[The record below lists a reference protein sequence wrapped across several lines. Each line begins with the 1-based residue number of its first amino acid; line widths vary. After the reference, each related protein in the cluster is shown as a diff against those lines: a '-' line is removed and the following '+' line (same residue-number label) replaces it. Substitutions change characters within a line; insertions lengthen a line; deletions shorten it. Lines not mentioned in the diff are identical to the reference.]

1 MRTFLLAITFLLSAT
16 PLVWAQKTVGE
27 VARFTIL
34 APREGMQKEFEGGYK
49 NHLKWHID
57 HGDTWN
63 WYGWFIASG
72 TRRGYFVDT
81 TFGHSWADFD
91 KPVSPAADVA
101 DLEVNVFPFARVL
114 TQFTCT
120 ALSAQSVGTS
130 AELSA
135 ALPQLA
141 WFKIKPGQQLTFE
154 LFLAIFHDEIPKIV
168 PEQKF
173 LWFRVED
180 GEQTPQYLLFLPHK
194 SYSEMENTQNLFDR
208 LRSRK
213 SETSTLIQDS
223 VAEVAIETMRYRADM
238 TYLPK

>member
-1 MRTFLLAITFLLSAT
+1 
-16 PLVWAQKTVGE
+16 
-27 VARFTIL
+27 
-34 APREGMQKEFEGGYK
+34 MQKEFEGGYK